1 MSIRD
6 GSATYD
12 QIMRRTLKYRN
23 KPTVIDGIR
32 FDSKAEAKRYQEL
45 ELLQRSRGIY
55 DLKRQVTFALY
66 GKNGSPICKY
76 RADFMYSENDRVVIE
91 DVKGV
96 ETADFKLKRKLFND
110 NYPDI
115 EFRLVK
121 K

>member
-6 GSATYD
+6 GSANFN
-12 QIMRRTLKYRN
+12 QIMRGSLKYRN

-45 ELLQRSRGIY
+45 ELLQRSRGIH

-76 RADFMYSENDRVVIE
+76 RGDFMYSENDKVVVE
-91 DVKGV
+91 DVKGM
-96 ETADFKLKRKLFND
+96 ETPTFRLKQKLFND

-115 EFRLVK
+115 ELRLIK